1 MPNLANFLEYVS
13 GGAAGLEI
21 TPEFMVLYRQSVLLA
36 LKEEGVLSEDQCRLC
51 LNTLTDER
59 KES

>member
-1 MPNLANFLEYVS
+1 MPNLAKFLEYVG
-13 GGAAGLEI
+13 GGAAGVEI

-51 LNTLTDER
+51 MDALTDER
-59 KES
+59 KGS